1 MSEHS
6 DRPGERPPVPPASGS
21 DEELVYQTRYYT
33 TSSAFLEALAEAGIR
48 YIFAN
53 LGSDHPGII
62 EALAQAKADGRE
74 GELPALIICP
84 HETVALSAAH
94 AYAMV
99 TGEPQAVVVHV
110 DSGTQNVGGM
120 VNNAMRGRVP
130 VLVFA
135 GTVPYTQ
142 DGELPGS
149 RTEFIQWIQD
159 VRDQRGILRNYV
171 KYDNELRTGRN
182 VKQLVHRALQIARS
196 EPAGPVYLT
205 GAREVMEERIEP
217 YHVAASSYPPIAP
230 AALTPEVTAE
240 IATALAGARH
250 PLIVTSYLGR
260 DPAAVPSL
268 IALAELLAIPVLE
281 AMAYHVNFPDSH
293 PLHAGFQYHSTG
305 QNPVL
310 AEADT
315 ILVLDSDV
323 PWIPSVNRP
332 AAGAAVYYVDI
343 DPLKSQ
349 MQLWDVP
356 ARRFAAANSKVAVE
370 QIAAYVL
377 DHDLANR
384 ALVAERAAAAA
395 VRHRRELDRRE
406 AAEQPPDDV
415 ITPEYLTACVR
426 RLLEGED
433 AIVLT
438 EVVTNSKAVAEH
450 LRPSRPGSVL
460 HHGGGALG
468 WSGGAVVG
476 AKLAQPE
483 RTVVSLVGD
492 GSFLFSVPSS
502 ALWVQRRYD
511 TPALTIVY
519 DNSGWQGPKFS
530 TLQVHPAGVAAATG
544 EFPVSLAPAVD
555 LPGVALAAG
564 AGFGATVTDPAD
576 LPRVLKDALATVQGG
591 RSAVVSVRL
600 AAV

>member
-1 MSEHS
+1 VSE
-6 DRPGERPPVPPASGS
+6 
-21 DEELVYQTRYYT
+21 RYYT
-33 TSSAFLEALAEAGIR
+33 TSSAFLEALAEAGIA

-62 EALAQAKADGRE
+62 EALAQAKAEGRD
-74 GELPALIICP
+74 GELPTLIICP

-99 TGEPQAVVVHV
+99 TGEPQAVIVHA

-120 VNNAMRGRVP
+120 VSNALRGRVP

-135 GTVPYTQ
+135 GTVPFTQ

-171 KYDNELRTGRN
+171 KYDNDIRTGRN
-182 VKQLVHRALQIARS
+182 VKQLVQRALQIARS

-217 YHVAASSYPPIAP
+217 YAVDPARYGPIAP
-230 AALTPEVTAE
+230 AALTAEVTAE

-260 DPAAVPSL
+260 DPSAVASL
-268 IALAELLAIPVLE
+268 VALAELLAIPVVE
-281 AMAYHVNFPDSH
+281 AMAYHVNFPDDH
-293 PLHAGFQYHSTG
+293 PLHAGFQYHSVG

-310 AEADT
+310 AEADV

-332 AAGAAVYYVDI
+332 SDDAAVYYVDI

-349 MQLWDVP
+349 IQLWDVP

-370 QIAAYVL
+370 QIAAFVQ
-377 DHDLANR
+377 HNDLLER
-384 ALVAERAAAAA
+384 GQIEERRAAAAA
-395 VRHRRELDRRE
+395 RHQRTREERA
-406 AAEQPPDDV
+406 AAEQPRDGV
-415 ITPEYLTACVR
+415 ITAEYLTACVR

-438 EVVTNSKAVAEH
+438 EVVTSSKAVAEH

-468 WSGGAVVG
+468 WSGGAAAG
-476 AKLAQPE
+476 AKLAAPD

-511 TPALTIVY
+511 APALTIIY

-530 TLQVHPAGVAAATG
+530 TLAVHPDGIAAATG
-544 EFPVSLAPAVD
+544 EFPVSLAPVVD
-555 LPGVALAAG
+555 LPRVALAAG
-564 AGFGATVTDPAD
+564 AGFGATVTSPDD
-576 LPRVLKDALATVQGG
+576 LPQVLKDALATVQAG

-600 AAV
+600 PPV

>member
-1 MSEHS
+1 LSE
-6 DRPGERPPVPPASGS
+6 
-21 DEELVYQTRYYT
+21 RYYT

-74 GELPALIICP
+74 GEFPRLIICP

-159 VRDQRGILRNYV
+159 VRDQHGILRNYV
-171 KYDNELRTGRN
+171 KYDNDLRTGRN

-205 GAREVMEERIEP
+205 AAREVMEEAIEP
-217 YHVAASSYPPIAP
+217 YQVHASSYPPVAP
-230 AALTPEVTAE
+230 AALTQEVTAE

-260 DPAAVPSL
+260 DPAAVSSL
-268 IALAELLAIPVLE
+268 VALAELLAIPVLE
-281 AMAYHVNFPDSH
+281 AMAYHVNFPDDH

-310 AEADT
+310 AEADV

-332 AAGAAVYYVDI
+332 SAGTAVYYVDI

-349 MQLWDVP
+349 MHLWDVP

-370 QIAAYVL
+370 QIAAYVRE
-377 DHDLANR
+377 HDLIDGAQTAGR
-384 ALVAERAAAAA
+384 QAAAAA
-395 VRHRRELDRRE
+395 RHQRERDRRE
-406 AAEQPPDDV
+406 AAEQPQADV

-426 RLLEGED
+426 RLLDGED

-450 LRPSRPGSVL
+450 LRPVRPGSVL

-468 WSGGAVVG
+468 WSGGAAVG

-483 RTVVSLVGD
+483 RMVVSLVGD

-502 ALWVQRRYD
+502 AIWVQRRYGV
-511 TPALTIVY
+511 PALTIIY

-544 EFPVSLAPAVD
+544 EFPVSLAPVVD

-564 AGFGATVTDPAD
+564 AGFGATVTDPAE
-576 LPRVLKDALATVQGG
+576 LPQVLKDAHAAVQAG

-600 AAV
+600 QPV

>member
-1 MSEHS
+1 VTE
-6 DRPGERPPVPPASGS
+6 
-21 DEELVYQTRYYT
+21 RYYT
-33 TSSAFLEALAEAGIR
+33 TSTAFLEALAEAGVK

-53 LGSDHPGII
+53 LGSDHTGLI
-62 EALAQAKADGRE
+62 EALAQAKAAGRE
-74 GELPALIICP
+74 GELPAVIVCP

-110 DSGTQNVGGM
+110 DSGTQNIGGM

-130 VLVFA
+130 VLIFA

-142 DGELPGS
+142 QGELPGG

-171 KYDNELRTGRN
+171 KYDNEIRTGRN
-182 VKQLVHRALQIARS
+182 VKQLVRRALQIARS

-205 GAREVMEERIEP
+205 GAREVMEERIE
-217 YHVAASSYPPIAP
+217 AGP
-230 AALTPEVTAE
+230 ADPGGYSPVEPMALTEELTAE

-260 DPAAVPSL
+260 DPSAVPSL
-268 IALAELLAIPVLE
+268 IALAELLAIGVVE
-281 AMAYHVNFPDSH
+281 AMAYHVNFPDDH
-293 PLHAGFQYHSTG
+293 PLHAGFQYHSVG

-310 AEADT
+310 AEADVV
-315 ILVLDSDV
+315 LVLDSDV
-323 PWIPSVNRP
+323 PWIPAVNKP
-332 AAGAAVYYVDI
+332 APDAAIYYVDI

-349 MQLWDVP
+349 MLLWDVP

-370 QIAAYVL
+370 QIARFVQ
-377 DHDLANR
+377 DNDLADPGPVARRR
-384 ALVAERAAAAA
+384 AEAAA
-395 VRHRRELDRRE
+395 RHERELAQRE
-406 AAEQPPDDV
+406 AAEQPRDGV
-415 ITPEYLTACVR
+415 ITAEYLTACVR
-426 RLLEGED
+426 RLLDGED

-438 EVVTNSKAVAEH
+438 EVVTSSKAVAEH
-450 LRPSRPGSVL
+450 LRPVRPGSVL

-476 AKLAQPE
+476 AKLAAPE

-502 ALWVQRRYD
+502 ALWVQRKYGV
-511 TPALTIVY
+511 PALTVVY
-519 DNSGWQGPKFS
+519 DNGGWQGPKFS
-530 TLQVHPAGVAAATG
+530 TLTVHPSGAAAATG
-544 EFPVSLAPAVD
+544 EFPVWLDPGVD
-555 LPGVALAAG
+555 LPAVSLAAG
-564 AGFGATVTDPAD
+564 AGFGATVSDPEE
-576 LPRVLKDALATVQGG
+576 LPQVLKDALAVVQGG
-591 RSAVVSVRL
+591 RSAVVSVRI
-600 AAV
+600 ARA